1 MRMLVT
7 GAAGFIGSHLVDALL
22 ARGSSVFGTDNLA
35 RGRLEN
41 LAAARANAN
50 FAFAA
55 AELGDPGALPEAVIA
70 AGPFDMVWHMAAN
83 SDIAAGV
90 ADDTIDF
97 RDTFQTTRS
106 ALAIARLTGARR
118 FVFASTSAVYGDH
131 PETLSEA
138 TGPLLPISNYGAMKL
153 AAEAA
158 VSAAAETY
166 LDTAWLLRF
175 PNIIGARA
183 THGVIHDFCHK
194 LRADPLTLAVLGN
207 GTQQKPY
214 LHVGE
219 LIEAMLFITDT
230 TQAEGGRQL
239 FNIGP
244 EDSGVAVADIAAA
257 VVAEAGGKAQIAY
270 GEGARG
276 WVGDVPRFAY
286 STEKLARL
294 GWRPKLSSGDAMT
307 RSVRECCKEWG
318 LS

>member
-1 MRMLVT
+1 MLVT

-41 LAAARANAN
+41 LGSAHADGN
-50 FAFAA
+50 FAFVQ
-55 AELGDPGALPEAVIA
+55 AELGDPCALPEAVIA

-90 ADDTIDF
+90 ADDNIDF

-106 ALAIARLTGARR
+106 ALAIAKLTGARR

-183 THGVIHDFCHK
+183 THGVIYDFCHK
-194 LRADPLTLAVLGN
+194 LRADPRTLAVLGN

-219 LIEAMLFITDT
+219 LIEAMLFITDA

-244 EDSGVAVADIAAA
+244 EDSGVAVSDIAAA

-286 STEKLARL
+286 STAKLARL
-294 GWRPKLSSGDAMT
+294 GWRPKLSSGDAMS
-307 RSVRECCKEWG
+307 RAVRECCEEWG
-318 LS
+318 LR